1 MSTRLQAPAAARGPI
16 TLAVTSGKGGV
27 GKTNVVVNLAVALA
41 RLRNRVA
48 VLDADFGLGNVDVL
62 LGLTPTAHLGH
73 VFSGRCTMPDVVV
86 EGPCGVRVIPASS
99 GVRDLT
105 ALTPRQWQRLHAG
118 LQEIGSAVD
127 FLLIDTGAGISNNVI
142 HLAAECDRVLVVTSL
157 EPTAVVDAYAVIKTL
172 SLQSA
177 ATAREIGVLVNG
189 ARDAAEAGLVFSQ
202 LEVASRRFLH
212 RRLHSYGFVASD
224 PALREAVLMQRAVVE
239 HAPSSPS
246 SRCFRILAARVATLA
261 PLGGP
266 GLRLVLPVPLDAPP
280 ADREAPQ
287 CA

>member
-1 MSTRLQAPAAARGPI
+1 MSEHLQEPAAPRGPV

-62 LGLTPTAHLGH
+62 LGLTPATHLGH
-73 VFSGRCTMPDVVV
+73 VFSGRCAMPDIMV

-105 ALTPRQWQRLHAG
+105 SLTPRQWHRLHEG
-118 LQEIGSAVD
+118 LEEIGGALD
-127 FLLIDTGAGISNNVI
+127 FLLIDTGAGISHNVI
-142 HLAAECDRVLVVTSL
+142 HLAARSDRVLVVTSL

-172 SLQSA
+172 CA
-177 ATAREIGVLVNG
+177 ASGTSEIGVLVNG
-189 ARDAAEAGLVFSQ
+189 ARDAAEAGLVFKQ
-202 LEVASRRFLH
+202 LEIAARRFLH
-212 RRLHSYGFVASD
+212 RRLHSYGFIATD
-224 PALREAVLMQRAVVE
+224 PALREAVLMQKAVVE
-239 HAPSSPS
+239 HAPSAPS
-246 SRCFRILAARVATLA
+246 SRCFRILAARVAAWA

-266 GLRLVLPVPLDAPP
+266 GLRLLPAPP
-280 ADREAPQ
+280 TDGTLTDTEAPQ

>member
-1 MSTRLQAPAAARGPI
+1 MSERLQAPGEPRGPV

-99 GVRDLT
+99 GVSDLT
-105 ALTPRQWQRLHAG
+105 ALTPRQWHRLHAG
-118 LQEIGSAVD
+118 LQEIGSVVD
-127 FLLIDTGAGISNNVI
+127 FLLIDTGAGISNNVM
-142 HLAAECDRVLVVTSL
+142 HLAARCDRVLVVTSL

-172 SLQSA
+172 AVQDTPS
-177 ATAREIGVLVNG
+177 EIGLLVNG

-212 RRLHSYGFVASD
+212 RRLHSYGFVAND

-246 SRCFRILAARVATLA
+246 SRCFRILAARVATWA

-266 GLRLVLPVPLDAPP
+266 GLRLVPPVPLRAAS
-280 ADREAPQ
+280 ADREASQ